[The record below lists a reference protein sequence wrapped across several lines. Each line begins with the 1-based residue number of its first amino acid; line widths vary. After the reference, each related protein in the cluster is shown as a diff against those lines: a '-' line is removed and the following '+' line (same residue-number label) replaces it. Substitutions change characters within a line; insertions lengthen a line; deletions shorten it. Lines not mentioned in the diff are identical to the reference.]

1 MLVYSCSL
9 GKQGGR
15 LLHVA
20 GKATQ
25 KFGTLRCLDQCG
37 DEHVVGVR
45 LIKVAIG
52 FLIGFLMRSAPAG
65 RSNEFTATSSSS
77 DTGDL
82 TDMDGVAN
90 SCRTKSRL
98 YAWGL
103 YRIPAHTSQTIGHIA
118 MRDYP
123 HGAVIC
129 QIHATQSQHSTGLQ
143 NVEWDIEA
151 ARKDVMCASK
161 QQGGAEGA
169 CRRMRAVGI
178 RWMQG

>member
-82 TDMDGVAN
+82 TDMV
-90 SCRTKSRL
+90 
-98 YAWGL
+98 
-103 YRIPAHTSQTIGHIA
+103 
-118 MRDYP
+118 
-123 HGAVIC
+123 
-129 QIHATQSQHSTGLQ
+129 GLQ
-143 NVEWDIEA
+143 TVAAQSHAYMRGGCIVFQHIHPRQSDILPCVIIHMA
-151 ARKDVMCASK
+151 
-161 QQGGAEGA
+161 Q
-169 CRRMRAVGI
+169 
-178 RWMQG
+178 